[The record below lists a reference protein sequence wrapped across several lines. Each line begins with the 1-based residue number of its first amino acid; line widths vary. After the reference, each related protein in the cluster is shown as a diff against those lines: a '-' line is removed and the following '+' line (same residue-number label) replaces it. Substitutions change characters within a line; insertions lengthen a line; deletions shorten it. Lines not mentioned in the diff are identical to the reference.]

1 MLSQC
6 GTQIIMQIQNPNDQ
20 QAIRQSVE
28 SAGEDVLGELP
39 GLTPGQA
46 VIAGDAMNTPVLT
59 RIRER
64 HTKPGGQSLDA
75 TSEWRDSWESR
86 HAERNRGV
94 VDPHEDDEEDVDY
107 TPL

>member
-1 MLSQC
+1 
-6 GTQIIMQIQNPNDQ
+6 MQIQNPNDQ

-28 SAGEDVLGELP
+28 SAGEDVLDKLP

-64 HTKPGGQSLDA
+64 HTKPGGQSLPA
-75 TSEWRDSWESR
+75 TSKWRDSWETR
-86 HAERNRGV
+86 HKERNRSV
-94 VDPHEDDEEDVDY
+94 VDPYGDDEEDVKD

>member
-1 MLSQC
+1 MWHADHHADPE
-6 GTQIIMQIQNPNDQ
+6 PNDQ

-28 SAGEDVLGELP
+28 SAGEDVLDELP

-64 HTKPGGQSLDA
+64 HTQHGAESLDA
-75 TSEWRDSWESR
+75 TSEWRDSWESW
-86 HAERNRGV
+86 HEEQNRGV
-94 VDPHEDDEEDVDY
+94 VDPHEGDKEEVDE